1 MPQQVKDLALSL
13 LWLWLQLWHRLHPW
27 PGNFHRPQTQPKKK
41 KKEFPCG
48 SLGLRSGIVTAV
60 AWVTYCCGVGSI
72 SDLGTSIGCG
82 CGQNKSKNIKK
93 VKKQDTS
100 RNICNINIT
109 NKILVSTIFNTPK
122 EFLLW
127 LSGLRTL
134 PGICEDRRAI
144 PGLAQW
150 IKDLT
155 LPQAAG

>member
-41 KKEFPCG
+41 KKRSSHVVPD
-48 SLGLRSGIVTAV
+48 LR
-60 AWVTYCCGVGSI
+60 
-72 SDLGTSIGCG
+72 TSIGCG
-82 CGQNKSKNIKK
+82 CGKNKSKNIKK

-150 IKDLT
+150 IKDLA